1 MRPADATRRTIRLY
15 VVLGSVLAALGVGVA
30 LGADPYP
37 SPPAGEPVAS
47 ARADAGVSPRD
58 DGSDGSVRDAI
69 ASITIPPAAAGDAS
83 GYDDTSGQS

>member
-37 SPPAGEPVAS
+37 SPPAGEPAAA

-58 DGSDGSVRDAI
+58 DGSVRDAI